1 VAIVELKAVEHP
13 VFLLQAAKYWL
24 PIRRHLEQADFPR
37 YGYFSSVALQAN
49 PPLAYLVAPALRCHP
64 ATEILLKLS
73 ASSRWKWC
81 ASDWRSPGAAAC
93 ALFSVSH
100 SWYLAFAFRLRPLP
114 ARRVI
119 LLVHFERLFL
129 VNFSVKIRHQN
140 QVSLIDVSG
149 HLTFFEVGA
158 LGSSIQSLLKERRK
172 NILLNLSGLAYLDS
186 SGIGEL
192 ARIYVAVVK
201 QGGAMKVIG
210 LTPKVEEVLKITHLS
225 QVFQEF
231 PDEQSALRSFPA
243 NS

>member
-1 VAIVELKAVEHP
+1 M
-13 VFLLQAAKYWL
+13 
-24 PIRRHLEQADFPR
+24 
-37 YGYFSSVALQAN
+37 
-49 PPLAYLVAPALRCHP
+49 
-64 ATEILLKLS
+64 
-73 ASSRWKWC
+73 
-81 ASDWRSPGAAAC
+81 AC

-119 LLVHFERLFL
+119 LLVLFERSFL

-231 PDEQSALRSFPA
+231 PDEQSALLSFPA
-243 NS
+243 NSDADFA

>member
-1 VAIVELKAVEHP
+1 M
-13 VFLLQAAKYWL
+13 
-24 PIRRHLEQADFPR
+24 
-37 YGYFSSVALQAN
+37 
-49 PPLAYLVAPALRCHP
+49 
-64 ATEILLKLS
+64 
-73 ASSRWKWC
+73 
-81 ASDWRSPGAAAC
+81 AC
-93 ALFSVSH
+93 ALFLSVIPGSRSPH
-100 SWYLAFAFRLRPLP
+100 FACDLC
-114 ARRVI
+114 
-119 LLVHFERLFL
+119 LLDGVYCSCISNERSFF

-158 LGSSIQSLLKERRK
+158 LGNSIHSLLKERRK
-172 NILLNLSGLAYLDS
+172 NIVLNLSGLAYLDS

-231 PDEQSALRSFPA
+231 PDEQSALLSFPA

>member
-1 VAIVELKAVEHP
+1 M
-13 VFLLQAAKYWL
+13 
-24 PIRRHLEQADFPR
+24 
-37 YGYFSSVALQAN
+37 
-49 PPLAYLVAPALRCHP
+49 
-64 ATEILLKLS
+64 
-73 ASSRWKWC
+73 
-81 ASDWRSPGAAAC
+81 AC
-93 ALFSVSH
+93 ALFLSVIPGNSQ
-100 SWYLAFAFRLRPLP
+100 SAFPMRPLP
-114 ARRVI
+114 ARRGI
-119 LLVHFERLFL
+119 LLGHSERLFS
-129 VNFSVKIRHQN
+129 VNFSVRIRHQN

-158 LGSSIQSLLKERRK
+158 LGSSIRSLLKERRK
-172 NILLNLSGLAYLDS
+172 NIVLNLSALAYLDS

-231 PDEQSALRSFPA
+231 PDEQSALLSFPA

>member
-1 VAIVELKAVEHP
+1 VWAIVERKAVEHP

-24 PIRRHLEQADFPR
+24 LYEGIWSKPISLVTDISVPSPYKRIRRSRTWSRRRFASIPR
-37 YGYFSSVALQAN
+37 QKSCSV
-49 PPLAYLVAPALRCHP
+49 
-64 ATEILLKLS
+64 I
-73 ASSRWKWC
+73 
-81 ASDWRSPGAAAC
+81 
-93 ALFSVSH
+93 SVSH

-119 LLVHFERLFL
+119 LLVHFERSFL

-192 ARIYVAVVK
+192 ARMYVAVVK